1 MPTCQALIQQGVHK
15 GHSCTNETDE
25 TYCAKHKRQ
34 AILDKAIKENLRYCD
49 IARGCYTVLE
59 DHQSKCMRC
68 LHQARIRDR
77 KREDQKRQDPNLC
90 LDCGTTLTD
99 AMRAKGKHEKLL
111 RRCVPCYKKMV
122 LIESQRAPRERH
134 YKAEAFTNK
143 HVLWNHYVKSAQ
155 KRRIDFAISKTVF
168 QDLIVK
174 PCIYCGYVKEGEVN
188 GLDRLDNNKGYLQE
202 NLVPCCS
209 TCNLLKGTQ
218 HPQEFVDKM
227 AAIHTYSTDKTPI
240 RSDMVEK
247 WQTTYRSK
255 CNPVYKSYAKSANSR
270 NIEFVLSEE
279 EFAEIIKQ
287 PCYIC
292 GLATSD
298 TNKNGIDRV
307 NNSLGYR
314 LENAR
319 PCCGHCNLLKR
330 DISYDDLID
339 KATKIASVYKVLTEQ
354 IATKNIPVR
363 SSKTEARLKVESP
376 LIESNIARDYK
387 PLNEIIIPKEGVPE
401 SIQELLK
408 ETPIAPKQWK
418 TKQIY
423 EAIQDGKGDLYRAYC
438 EEHNILES
446 GWKELWDSFVLGVKG
461 TTLEVSEPIIKAF
474 IENLR
479 RIRHNQ
485 LCAKRSKDVSNTDNK
500 KFEITR
506 DL

>member
-15 GHSCTNETDE
+15 GQSCTNETDE
-25 TYCAKHKRQ
+25 IYCSKHKRQ

-90 LDCGTTLTD
+90 LDCGTTLTE

-122 LIESQRAPRERH
+122 LIESQRTPRERL
-134 YKAEAFTNK
+134 YKAEAFANK

-168 QDLIVK
+168 QDLIIK
-174 PCIYCGYVKEGEVN
+174 PCFYCGYVKEGEVN

-202 NLVPCCS
+202 NLMPSCT

-218 HPQEFVDKM
+218 HPQEFIDKM
-227 AAIHTYSTDKTPI
+227 TAIHTYSTDKTPI
-240 RSDMVEK
+240 RSDIVEI

-255 CNPVYKSYAKSANSR
+255 CNPVYKAYAKSANSR
-270 NIEFVLSEE
+270 NIEFLLSEE
-279 EFAEIIKQ
+279 EFIAVIKQ
-287 PCYIC
+287 PCYLC
-292 GLATSD
+292 GLTTSES
-298 TNKNGIDRV
+298 NKNGVDRF
-307 NNSLGYR
+307 NNDIGYR
-314 LENAR
+314 LDNSR
-319 PCCGHCNLLKR
+319 PCCGHCNLLKK
-330 DISYDDLID
+330 DIEYDVLIE
-339 KATKIASVYKVLTEQ
+339 KGAKISSVYGTLTGQ
-354 IATKNIPVR
+354 IATKVIPVR
-363 SSKTEARLKVESP
+363 NSKTEARIKIEDPLTESK
-376 LIESNIARDYK
+376 IARDYK
-387 PLNEIIIPKEGVPE
+387 PLNEVILPKGGVPE

-408 ETPIAPKQWK
+408 ETPIVPKQWK

-423 EAIQDGKGDLYRAYC
+423 EAIQDGKDGLYKVYC
-438 EEHNILES
+438 EGHNSIEP
-446 GWKELWDSFVLGVKG
+446 GWKEQWDSFVRGVKG
-461 TTLEVSEPIIKAF
+461 ATFEISEPIIKAF
-474 IENLR
+474 IEHLR

-485 LCAKRSKDVSNTDNK
+485 LCAKTRSGQ
-500 KFEITR
+500 
-506 DL
+506 